1 MEGSVSPHPLAFLFC
16 HFFLAETCIKLNT
29 EKGQF
34 LKRTG
39 GDAWNYRNRV
49 RNRCKY
55 LPLLQQ
61 QSKHLACLWQQGM
74 DVPTSYHKVS
84 VLPRPFLCS
93 TARQKKAHGSLIT
106 FTFAL
111 LKCFSTPVHMA
122 AIFLRIFL
130 ATGWSLRDIW
140 HHCFP
145 TAEQDGGVGSWGWEG
160 RTSFQ
165 SLEYDFIPL
174 MLELP
179 EHKNTLSLV
188 QLSFIWWMLTM
199 YMYNFFFIGTENQL
213 WLPKNKFWQCS
224 EMHLNLNFLCFMF
237 SSKSFWHCHLYLSEM
252 GGKIKKI
259 IPKPVECT
267 KCRPATIWGPSSWVV
282 ERPKI

>member
-1 MEGSVSPHPLAFLFC
+1 
-16 HFFLAETCIKLNT
+16 
-29 EKGQF
+29 
-34 LKRTG
+34 
-39 GDAWNYRNRV
+39 
-49 RNRCKY
+49 
-55 LPLLQQ
+55 
-61 QSKHLACLWQQGM
+61 M

-111 LKCFSTPVHMA
+111 LKCFSTAVHMA

-140 HHCFP
+140 HRCFP
-145 TAEQDGGVGSWGWEG
+145 TAEQDGGVGNWGWEG
-160 RTSFQ
+160 RPSFQ
-165 SLEYDFIPL
+165 SPEYDFIPL

-199 YMYNFFFIGTENQL
+199 YMYNFFIHRYWKSVMAAQKQILTVL
-213 WLPKNKFWQCS
+213 WNAFELKFS
-224 EMHLNLNFLCFMF
+224 VFYVL
-237 SSKSFWHCHLYLSEM
+237 
-252 GGKIKKI
+252 I
-259 IPKPVECT
+259 
-267 KCRPATIWGPSSWVV
+267 
-282 ERPKI
+282 